1 MNSGSEDHSVAHRLP
16 QRPAFPSLVA
26 PTGHRPASFASC
38 IMQIR
43 ITLQFTEITHDQLRI
58 RISPQMLI
66 PFTKPETS
74 TPRLMTF
81 PPENQV
87 KKQTESV

>member
-1 MNSGSEDHSVAHRLP
+1 
-16 QRPAFPSLVA
+16 
-26 PTGHRPASFASC
+26 
-38 IMQIR
+38 MQIR
-43 ITLQFTEITHDQLRI
+43 ITLEITEITHDQLRI